1 MFGVEPSKALMVGDF
16 LFDLLSGRAAGI
28 KTALIVTDRNK
39 GMVNS
44 FIQHADY
51 VFESLKEL
59 AEFLEVRV

>member
-1 MFGVEPSKALMVGDF
+1 MVGDF